1 MASSL
6 IQGNLTLAVGFCGAC
21 VITRSAHALA
31 LPQRQARSKTV
42 TKNHQFLSYPRAY
55 CDTRSGL
62 INFILNLRQC
72 QHRDLLKNVQNFIQ
86 KGDTL
91 QKHRLYLGCRLNY
104 GSVAQLVER
113 RTVNPYAAG
122 SSPASASKNFICRK
136 AGFPMEE
143 KSGLRGRQSSQYG
156 REPRRP
162 ASLISLPLWVRFPP
176 LQPIARMAS
185 EDVWF

>member
-1 MASSL
+1 MHWHYLRDRQDQKLWQKIISSF
-6 IQGNLTLAVGFCGAC
+6 LTLALIVTREVGSL
-21 VITRSAHALA
+21 IL
-31 LPQRQARSKTV
+31 
-42 TKNHQFLSYPRAY
+42 FLIWGNVNTGI
-55 CDTRSGL
+55 CW
-62 INFILNLRQC
+62 
-72 QHRDLLKNVQNFIQ
+72 KNVQNFIQ

-122 SSPASASKNFICRK
+122 SSPASASKNFVCRK

-143 KSGLRGRQSSQYG
+143 KSGLRGRQSPQYG

-176 LQPIARMAS
+176 LQPISRMAS

>member
-1 MASSL
+1 MSIL
-6 IQGNLTLAVGFCGAC
+6 GF
-21 VITRSAHALA
+21 VE
-31 LPQRQARSKTV
+31 
-42 TKNHQFLSYPRAY
+42 
-55 CDTRSGL
+55 
-62 INFILNLRQC
+62 
-72 QHRDLLKNVQNFIQ
+72 KNVQNFIQ

-91 QKHRLYLGCRLNY
+91 QKHKLCLGCRLNY

-122 SSPASASKNFICRK
+122 SSPASASKNFKCRK
-136 AGFPMEE
+136 ADLPMEE
-143 KSGLRGRQSSQYG
+143 KSEARRAASSPQHG

-176 LQPIARMAS
+176 LQPISRMVS